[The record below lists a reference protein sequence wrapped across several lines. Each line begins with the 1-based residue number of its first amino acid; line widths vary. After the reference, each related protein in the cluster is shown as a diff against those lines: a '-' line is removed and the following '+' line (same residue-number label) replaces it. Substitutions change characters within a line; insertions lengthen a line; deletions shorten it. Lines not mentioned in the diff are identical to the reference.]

1 MSFLGGG
8 IVHQDEIFFSNVV
21 LGECFAL
28 FLKIKCRLVL
38 FSLSETTW
46 HIKRLLIISI
56 NTGGLVIKAV
66 WLINE

>member
-46 HIKRLLIISI
+46 HIKRLLIVTI
-56 NTGGLVIKAV
+56 NASGLVIEALRLV
-66 WLINE
+66 DE